1 MVVAEPSRFLP
12 EEFLREWVDLLV
24 RLVEAAGAV
33 VIFFG
38 VLVAVVRFVRV
49 LLPRRDRTPSCRS
62 ASP

>member
-49 LLPRRDRTPSCRS
+49 LPRRDRTPSCRS